1 MHWKLKSKIQNAISL
16 LPSSASYAAYYQI
29 QRRFRG
35 LRQVNPVPRLS
46 AGIEIWDRIKK
57 QGYEPIDKTFLE
69 VGTGRVTLV
78 PLSFWLMGANKTI
91 TIDLNPYLK
100 EELVRDT
107 LKYISNNEL
116 EIRNTFGSLLNESRF
131 DSLLEFSKNA
141 HFSVLAFLELCQ
153 IDYLAPRNAADT
165 KLPPQSIDFH
175 TSFTVFE
182 HIPLP
187 SLKQI
192 LEEGNRIITKSGL
205 FLHRIDYSDHFS
217 HSDSNISAINFLQYS
232 DDEWNKYA
240 GNKYMYMNRL
250 RHDDFIRLFE
260 SVGHEVVEAQTFI
273 SKRARQLLKDNDIKL
288 DPQFQNKSEEILATE
303 SSWIISR
310 KKIHQD

>member
-29 QRRFRG
+29 QRRFGG
-35 LRQVNPVPRLS
+35 LRQINPVYRLS
-46 AGIEIWDRIKK
+46 AGIEFWNRIKK

-78 PLSFWLMGANKTI
+78 PLSFWLMGAKKTV

-100 EELVRDT
+100 QELVRDT
-107 LKYISNNEL
+107 LKYISNNRS

-131 DSLLEFSKNA
+131 DSLLEFSKNP
-141 HFSVLAFLELCQ
+141 HFSVRAFLELCQ
-153 IDYLAPRNAADT
+153 IDYLAPSNAADT

-182 HIPLP
+182 HIPLAI
-187 SLKQI
+187 LKQV
-192 LEEGNRIITKSGL
+192 LEEGNKITTDNSL

-232 DDEWNKYA
+232 DEEWNKYA

-260 SVGHEVVEAQTFI
+260 SVGHEIIEAQTFT
-273 SKRARQLLKDNDIKL
+273 SERTRQLLKDSDIKL
-288 DPQFQNKSEEILATE
+288 DLQFQNKSAEILATE
-303 SSWIISR
+303 SSWIISS
-310 KKIHQD
+310 KKIHQN